1 MIKKIKRFLMRLN
14 NAASKDYS
22 RLCKNEIYRAMF
34 EVMSHNNSF
43 KGVSEDFNGEQ
54 IIVSLTTYGER
65 IYSVHRTIESLM
77 QQTMKAARIILWLSE
92 DEYDDQNLPIVLKKM
107 QERGLEIKYCP
118 DYKSYKK
125 LIPTLQLDKESIII
139 TVDDDMIYPAYM
151 IENMYRTHSKYPDSI
166 VFNYGCELAVDS
178 EHKILPYD
186 TWCDRGDFSTPSLM
200 YMGIGVGGILYPPKA
215 LHSDVVCVE
224 EFQNLAPKADD
235 LWFKIMAY
243 RLGTKYVQTCFGK
256 KILSSEDFLSEYI
269 TIEDEQKE
277 RLGTENVINK
287 ANDYQMKALI
297 ERYSIKF

>member
-1 MIKKIKRFLMRLN
+1 MIKKIKRFLIKLN
-14 NAASKDYS
+14 SAISRDYS
-22 RLCKNEIYRAMF
+22 RLCKNEVYRAMF
-34 EVMSHNNSF
+34 EFMSHNNSF
-43 KGVSEDFNGEQ
+43 KGVLEECDNEK

-77 QQTMKAARIILWLSE
+77 QQTMKASRIILWLSE
-92 DEYDDQNLPIVLKKM
+92 DEFDDKNLPIILKKM
-107 QERGLEIKYCP
+107 QDRGLEIKYCP

-151 IENMYRTHSKYPDSI
+151 IENMYKTHCQYPDAI
-166 VFNYGCELAVDS
+166 VFNYGCELAIDS

-186 TWCDRGDFSTPSLM
+186 KWCDCGDFSTPSVM
-200 YMGIGVGGILYPPKA
+200 YMGIGVGGILYPPMS
-215 LHSDVVCVE
+215 LHSDVVCVK

-235 LWFKIMAY
+235 LWFKIMSY

-256 KILSSEDFLSEYI
+256 KILSPADFLSEYI
-269 TIEDEQKE
+269 TIEDEQRE

-287 ANDYQMKALI
+287 ANDHQMKALI